1 LRLGFPAAARAAA
14 AASVTADGK
23 ASFWSRVKARVESIV
38 TVSDGTHVLLGAP
51 AAGVLAQARLQL
63 DAGDLAGAVAQ
74 IDTLSAPTQAAM
86 GAWLTQARAL
96 LAARAALI
104 QLAGQG

>member
-1 LRLGFPAAARAAA
+1 LRLGFAAAARAAE

-23 ASFWSRVKARVESIV
+23 ASFWSRVRARMESIV

-51 AAGVLAQARLQL
+51 AAAVLAQARLLL

-74 IDTLSAPTQAAM
+74 IDTLSQPTQAAM